1 MTSDYINAEYS
12 VIGSLLI
19 DAKPCLPIVQGILKP
34 EDFTTEINAEVYRII
49 LDLDREGT
57 AIDPVTIC
65 ERSGN
70 RLGDIKHYI
79 MGCMDATPTA
89 ANVEV
94 YAQTVKNAAMLRAVK
109 DAAYSVQEQAEEAT
123 DYKEVLNA
131 AVGTFSKLQESG
143 TGNALVTGE
152 EAMLEFFEYRN
163 QFEENPDSMFVKT
176 GFENLDDLLG
186 GGLVNSGLYII
197 AARPGVGKT
206 TLALN
211 IADNMAE
218 RGNPVLFISLEMSV
232 KQITAKRIASRCGVP
247 YKTLLMRSM
256 NQGEYDKMALA
267 TRKMAYLPLKVN
279 RRPGATVRQIES
291 MARSVK
297 GLRCIVVDY
306 LGLIRADRR
315 AKSRYEE
322 ITDISG
328 NLKQMAIRLGVPVL
342 CLAQLNRETEREK
355 DSMPKMYQ
363 LRDSGAIEQDSDG
376 IMLLHRAQSDENAQ
390 EWEGTECECILAK
403 NRHGDTGTTKFSFYG
418 AQSKLVQIRD
428 GRKYD

>member
-1 MTSDYINAEYS
+1 MTSDYFSAEHS
-12 VIGSLLI
+12 VIGSILI
-19 DAKPCLPIVQGILKP
+19 DPIPVLPIVQGILKP
-34 EDFTTEINAEVYRII
+34 EDFQMDICREVYKAI
-49 LDLDREGT
+49 LDMNREGVT
-57 AIDPVTIC
+57 IDPVTIFKRL
-65 ERSGN
+65 EST
-70 RLGDIKHYI
+70 LGDIKDFL
-79 MGCMDATPTA
+79 MSCMDATPTA
-89 ANVEV
+89 VNAEIYAN
-94 YAQTVKNAAMLRAVK
+94 QVKSDSMLRAIQE
-109 DAAYSVQEQAEEAT
+109 AAISVQEQAREAGDYREVLGYAT
-123 DYKEVLNA
+123 D
-131 AVGTFSKLQESG
+131 TFSKLQESA
-143 TGNALVTGE
+143 TGNALVDSQ
-152 EAMLEFFEYRN
+152 EAMMEFINYRDA
-163 QFEENPDSMFVKT
+163 FEENPDSMFAKT
-176 GFENLDDLLG
+176 GFENLDNLLG
-186 GGLVNSGLYII
+186 GGLVNAGLYII

-211 IADNMAE
+211 IADNMVE

-376 IMLLHRAQSDENAQ
+376 IMLLHRAQSDENAPY
-390 EWEGTECECILAK
+390 WEGTECECILSK
-403 NRHGDTGTTKFSFYG
+403 NRHGRTGIAKFSFYG
-418 AQSKLVQIRD
+418 AMSKLVPIRD
-428 GRKYD
+428 GRTYD